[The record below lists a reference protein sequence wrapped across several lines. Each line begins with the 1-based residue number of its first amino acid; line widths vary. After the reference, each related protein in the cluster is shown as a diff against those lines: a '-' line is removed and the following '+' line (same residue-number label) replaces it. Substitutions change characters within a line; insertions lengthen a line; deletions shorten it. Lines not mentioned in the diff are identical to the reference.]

1 MFRFAKG
8 PILPRNL
15 AKALMRFGGIAT
27 LCVGAVVL
35 ATVRPPIPQALA
47 QFPELIVFADASL
60 RGPLDE
66 ANVWFLYE
74 NGSGA
79 RPTYGASMALAKQIE
94 GGAPADIFFSA
105 DVDSM
110 NYLAERN
117 LINTRSRDD
126 VLSNKL
132 VLIAPANSNAT
143 LTIGQNFPL
152 AQALGQ
158 GRLALGD
165 PAASPD
171 GKYGKAALESLGVW
185 GSVASKVAPAPDV
198 RAALA
203 LVGRGEAA
211 FGIVYETDAAADKNV
226 KIVGTFPEASHPKIV
241 YPAAITAKSTNI
253 VSSVYVQFLVSN
265 KAARYFEKYSGWIIL

>member
-1 MFRFAKG
+1 MLKFIRG
-8 PILPRNL
+8 PIVRRQLG
-15 AKALMRFGGIAT
+15 KALMRYAGIAI
-27 LCVGAVVL
+27 LCAGAVVL
-35 ATVRPPIPQALA
+35 ATANPPIRQARA
-47 QFPELIVFADASL
+47 QFPELRVFADTSL

-79 RPTYGASMALAKQIE
+79 RVTYGASLALAKQIA
-94 GGAPADIFFSA
+94 GGASADIFFSA
-105 DVDSM
+105 DADSM
-110 NYLAERN
+110 NYLAERK
-117 LINTRSRDD
+117 LINTGSRDD

-132 VLIAPANSNAT
+132 VLIAPASSNVT

-152 AQALGQ
+152 AQTLGE

-165 PAASPD
+165 PAAAPD

-185 GSVASKVAPAPDV
+185 ASVASKVAPAPDV

-226 KIVGTFPEASHPKIV
+226 KIVGTFPEAS
-241 YPAAITAKSTNI
+241 
-253 VSSVYVQFLVSN
+253 
-265 KAARYFEKYSGWIIL
+265 

>member
-1 MFRFAKG
+1 MLRFVKS
-8 PILPRNL
+8 PILSRNL
-15 AKALMRFGGIAT
+15 AKALMRYAGIAA
-27 LCVGAVVL
+27 LCMSAVVL
-35 ATVRPPIPQALA
+35 ATIRPPINQARA
-47 QFPELIVFADASL
+47 QFPELVVFADASL

-79 RPTYGASMALAKQIE
+79 RATYGASMALAKQIE
-94 GGAPADIFFSA
+94 GGAPADIFFPA
-105 DVDSM
+105 DADSM
-110 NYLAERN
+110 NYLVERK
-117 LINTRSRDD
+117 LINTNSRDD

-132 VLIAPANSNAT
+132 VLIAPASSNVSM
-143 LTIGQNFPL
+143 TIGQNFPL
-152 AQALGQ
+152 AQALGE

-171 GKYGKAALESLGVW
+171 GKYGKAALEKLGVW
-185 GSVASKVAPAPDV
+185 SSVASRVTPAPDV

-203 LVGRGEAA
+203 MVGRGEAA
-211 FGIVYETDAAADKNV
+211 FGIVYQTDAAADKNV

-265 KAARYFEKYSGWIIL
+265 KAARYFEKYPGWVIL